1 MKKTILTVSVI
12 LVLVSSILI
21 LTGCEKKAEGLV
33 GQWAYGS
40 FVYTFNED
48 KTGTYD
54 AAGTLMNFTYEDK
67 GTSIAILYTGSTAPL
82 ELNYRLEGNKLIVTD
97 SFGSDVEYIRK

>member
-1 MKKTILTVSVI
+1 MKKTLLTLGIV
-12 LVLVSSILI
+12 LVLVLSVFI

-33 GQWAYGS
+33 GKWAYSS

-54 AAGTLMNFTYEDK
+54 AAGTLMKFTYEDK
-67 GTSIAILYTGSTAPL
+67 GTSVSILYEGNTAPL
-82 ELNYRLEGNKLIVTD
+82 ELNYRIEGNKLIVTD

>member
-1 MKKTILTVSVI
+1 MKKTLLTLGIV
-12 LVLVSSILI
+12 LVLVLSVFI

-33 GQWAYGS
+33 GQWAYSS

-54 AAGTLMNFTYEDK
+54 ALGSTMEFTYEDDGSK
-67 GTSIAILYTGSTAPL
+67 VSILYKGNTAPL
-82 ELNYRLEGNKLIVTD
+82 ELNYRIEGNKLIITD
-97 SFGSDVEYIRK
+97 SFGSDVEYTRK

>member
-1 MKKTILTVSVI
+1 MKKTLLTLGIV
-12 LVLVSSILI
+12 LVLVLSVFI

-33 GQWAYGS
+33 GKWGYSS

-54 AAGTLMNFTYEDK
+54 AAGTLMKFTYEDK
-67 GTSIAILYTGSTAPL
+67 GTSVSILYEGNTAPL
-82 ELNYRLEGNKLIVTD
+82 ELNYRIEGNKLIVTD
-97 SFGSDVEYIRK
+97 SFGSDVEYTRK